1 MTMHSSLRQSHAK
14 KRHRSVLKRFERL
27 SILMEK
33 DKWKQDQS
41 VFGLP
46 KVKTLK
52 VKIKKEKA
60 PEAEAAVAE
69 ATAQAATTPE
79 TAAKPRQA
87 AAPQTTAK
95 PQAGKKEEK
104 KK

>member
-1 MTMHSSLRQSHAK
+1 MTMHPSLHSGDSK
-14 KRHRSVLKRFERL
+14 KGHRSVLKRFERL
-27 SILMEK
+27 AILK
-33 DKWKQDQS
+33 DKEKWDENKS

-60 PEAEAAVAE
+60 AAPEAAAAG
-69 ATAQAATTPE
+69 TE
-79 TAAKPRQA
+79 TAAAP
-87 AAPQTTAK
+87 AAPA
-95 PQAGKKEEK
+95 AKKEEK

>member
-1 MTMHSSLRQSHAK
+1 MTMHPSLHSGDSK
-14 KRHRSVLKRFERL
+14 KGHRSVLKRFERL
-27 SILMEK
+27 SILK
-33 DKWKQDQS
+33 DKEKWDENKS

-60 PEAEAAVAE
+60 ATPQVAVAGAE
-69 ATAQAATTPE
+69 TTAAPAAATGT
-79 TAAKPRQA
+79 KA
-87 AAPQTTAK
+87 AAPQAA
-95 PQAGKKEEK
+95 PAKKEEK